1 MGVSERPGPHAQGAR
16 RKKYVP
22 VKSRQHIRAG
32 FEPIAR
38 HILIVSGPGVCGSDY
53 AQFPFT
59 KLRRPIYP
67 LDPHAPFA
75 PERG

>member
-1 MGVSERPGPHAQGAR
+1 MAGGGIRTRGAR
-16 RKKYVP
+16 EGSLVFKTIGLQR
-22 VKSRQHIRAG
+22 S
-32 FEPIAR
+32 FAR
-38 HILIVSGPGVCGSDY
+38 HILIVSGPGVCGSNY

-67 LDPHAPFA
+67 LDPHAAFA